1 MSALA
6 VSSFAGVAVKVQAKR
21 ATVCRASAL
30 VTKAGAYDEELMTS
44 LPANLRAAIGRRGL
58 KITAA
63 AAECKIPRVTF
74 QRYLCGTREPSLDQL
89 AAIARALGTTVSR
102 LTKGI

>member
-30 VTKAGAYDEELMTS
+30 VTKAGAYDEELMKNAVGGLEQST
-44 LPANLRAAIGRRGL
+44 LVGGAMGGRRNL
-58 KITAA
+58 VAA
-63 AAECKIPRVTF
+63 P
-74 QRYLCGTREPSLDQL
+74 QRAGSAFPL
-89 AAIARALGTTVSR
+89 
-102 LTKGI
+102 